1 MYSRYPNSKIPVLHP
16 DVHTPSSYSLSATCL
31 PHSLQSARLSL
42 NSGNLYPVS
51 IGDNFDNIG
60 WSSENIG
67 DPSNL
72 LGANGLVIRI
82 VGVGRDG
89 DVAVDENV
97 GVGLSGSISS
107 LFLGRSFDRNI
118 FFRPARLRFGAEGG
132 IMESLSRIGDKL
144 VCGDS
149 GDGGARVAG
158 KYPG

>member
-1 MYSRYPNSKIPVLHP
+1 M
-16 DVHTPSSYSLSATCL
+16 
-31 PHSLQSARLSL
+31 
-42 NSGNLYPVS
+42 
-51 IGDNFDNIG
+51 
-60 WSSENIG
+60 
-67 DPSNL
+67 
-72 LGANGLVIRI
+72 IRI

-97 GVGLSGSISS
+97 GVGLSGSTSS

-144 VCGDS
+144 VCGDN

-158 KYPG
+158 KYPGVEGNAKSGGGVSRLDFIFVGPELSEFVRSRSSSPSIMSCRLEFSRRMG